1 MKIETW
7 IETWDDLPAGS
18 VLYRD
23 HQRWIKL
30 THLCHIAPSMYM
42 SNVGGMSG
50 SNPCNIKRWDALKYF
65 PMQYLT

>member
-18 VLYRD
+18 VLYGSD
-23 HQRWIKL
+23 SRWIKL
-30 THLCHIAPSMYM
+30 EHLCYITTSMDIPG
-42 SNVGGMSG
+42 VGGMSG
-50 SNPCNIKRWDALKYF
+50 SNPFDIKHWDALKYF